1 MSSRSLGLTDTVY
14 AYLLNSSLR
23 ESPACSAL
31 RKATEEIE
39 YSAMQVSPE
48 QGQFMA
54 LLVSLLQ
61 VRKAIEV
68 GTYTGYSALC
78 VAQALPEDGVLI
90 ACDISEQWTRV
101 GQAYWKQAGVAE
113 KIDLRIAPALD
124 TLNDLQ
130 EEAGTFDFAF
140 IDADKVNYLQY
151 YELILNLLRP
161 GGIVLI
167 DNVLWSGSVADDNN
181 QEESTQAIRA
191 VNAHIH
197 ADNRVDISMLPV
209 GDGLTLARKRS
220 LFRTKSLFSK
230 DST

>member
-1 MSSRSLGLTDTVY
+1 MSSRSLGLTDKLYT
-14 AYLLNSSLR
+14 YLLNNSLR
-23 ESPACSAL
+23 ESAACSAL

-61 VRKAIEV
+61 VQKAIEV

-78 VAQALPEDGVLI
+78 VAQALPEDGILI
-90 ACDISEQWTRV
+90 ACDVSEKWTSV
-101 GQAYWKQAGVAE
+101 GQAYWKRAGVE
-113 KIDLRIAPALD
+113 NKIDLRIAPALD
-124 TLNDLQ
+124 TLNNLQ

-151 YELILNLLRP
+151 YELVLNLLRP

-167 DNVLWSGSVADDNN
+167 DNVLWSGAVADKES
-181 QEESTQAIRA
+181 QEESTQAIRS

-197 ADNRVDISMLPV
+197 ADNRVDISMLPI
-209 GDGLTLARKRS
+209 GDGLTLARKR
-220 LFRTKSLFSK
+220 
-230 DST
+230 

>member
-14 AYLLNSSLR
+14 TYLLNSSLR

-54 LLVSLLQ
+54 LLVSLLE

-101 GQAYWKQAGVAE
+101 GQAYWKQAGVAD

-151 YELILNLLRP
+151 YELVLNLLRP

-181 QEESTQAIRA
+181 QEE
-191 VNAHIH
+191 
-197 ADNRVDISMLPV
+197 
-209 GDGLTLARKRS
+209 G
-220 LFRTKSLFSK
+220 
-230 DST
+230 

>member
-1 MSSRSLGLTDTVY
+1 MSSRSLGLTDKVY
-14 AYLLNSSLR
+14 NYLLNSSLR
-23 ESPACSAL
+23 ESSACSAL

-39 YSAMQVSPE
+39 YSTMQVSPE

-90 ACDISEQWTRV
+90 ACDISEKWTRV
-101 GQAYWKQAGVAE
+101 GQAYWKQAGVAD

-124 TLNDLQ
+124 TLHKLQ

-167 DNVLWSGSVADDNN
+167 DNVLWSGSVADDEN

-197 ADNRVDISMLPV
+197 TDNRVDISMLPV
-209 GDGLTLARKRS
+209 GDGLTLARKR
-220 LFRTKSLFSK
+220 
-230 DST
+230 

>member
-14 AYLLNSSLR
+14 TYMLNNSLR
-23 ESPACSAL
+23 ESEACSSL
-31 RKATEEIE
+31 RKATEDIE
-39 YSAMQVSPE
+39 YSTMQVSPE

-78 VAQALPEDGVLI
+78 VAQALPEEGMLI
-90 ACDISEQWTRV
+90 ACDISEKWTAV
-101 GQAYWKQAGVAE
+101 GRTYWEQAGVAD
-113 KIDLRIAPALD
+113 KIDLRIAPAVD
-124 TLNDLQ
+124 TLTALQ

-151 YELILNLLRP
+151 YELVLNLLRP
-161 GGIVLI
+161 GGVVLI
-167 DNVLWSGSVADDNN
+167 DNVLWSGAVADEDN

-197 ADNRVDISMLPV
+197 ADHRVDVSMLPV
-209 GDGLTLARKRS
+209 GDGLTLARKR
-220 LFRTKSLFSK
+220 
-230 DST
+230 

>member
-1 MSSRSLGLTDTVY
+1 MSSRSLGLTDKVY
-14 AYLLNSSLR
+14 TYLINNSLR

-39 YSAMQVSPE
+39 YSTMQVSPE

-54 LLVSLLQ
+54 FLVSLLH

-78 VAQALPEDGVLI
+78 VAQALPKDGKLI
-90 ACDISEQWTRV
+90 ACDISQQWTSV
-101 GQAYWKQAGVAE
+101 GRKYWKKAGVE
-113 KIDLRIAPALD
+113 DKIDLRIAPALD
-124 TLNDLQ
+124 TLTSLQ
-130 EEAGTFDFAF
+130 GEAGTFDFAF

-151 YELILNLLRP
+151 YELVLTLLRP

-167 DNVLWSGSVADDNN
+167 DNVLWSGSVADEDN

-191 VNAHIH
+191 VNAHLH
-197 ADNRVDISMLPV
+197 ADHRVDISMLPV
-209 GDGLTLARKRS
+209 GDGLTLARKR
-220 LFRTKSLFSK
+220 
-230 DST
+230 